1 MSQDMIVVFEK
12 QKNKF
17 TYFLTCGY
25 NRLIFL
31 LQREEILKH
40 K

>member
-25 NRLIFL
+25 DRLIFCFN
-31 LQREEILKH
+31 K
-40 K
+40 KKY